1 MGKETIACSNGIAK
15 RAENI
20 MKAIPT
26 YIKHLGGRIIYR
38 KIMYEV
44 PCIPFAI
51 AISSPT

>member
-38 KIMYEV
+38 KYEV